1 MENYKFQNYRSI
13 SQLVIRAPTSSL
25 RTFGPLDS
33 VLRFRRA
40 LTPSDPHKVDQ
51 HGVCIHDTMMH
62 VFMIYVLHD
71 A

>member
-25 RTFGPLDS
+25 RTFGPLDI

-40 LTPSDPHKVDQ
+40 LTPSDPHKVD
-51 HGVCIHDTMMH
+51 HDTMMH